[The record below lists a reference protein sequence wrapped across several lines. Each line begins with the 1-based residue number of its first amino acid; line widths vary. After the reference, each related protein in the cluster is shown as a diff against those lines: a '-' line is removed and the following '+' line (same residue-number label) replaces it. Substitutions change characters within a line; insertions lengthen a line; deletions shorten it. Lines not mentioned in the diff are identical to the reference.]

1 MEIIQK
7 EKNGIVCV
15 TVKGRKEA
23 GLTREFKEV
32 VKQIVE
38 GDKRRLLI
46 DLGALQYLRSSVL
59 NQKIAVNLNVFD
71 RGLNQVSL
79 PL

>member
-15 TVKGRKEA
+15 TVKGPKET

-32 VKQIVE
+32 VKHIVE

-46 DLGALQYLRSSVL
+46 DLGALQYL
-59 NQKIAVNLNVFD
+59 KGGFF
-71 RGLNQVSL
+71 
-79 PL
+79 